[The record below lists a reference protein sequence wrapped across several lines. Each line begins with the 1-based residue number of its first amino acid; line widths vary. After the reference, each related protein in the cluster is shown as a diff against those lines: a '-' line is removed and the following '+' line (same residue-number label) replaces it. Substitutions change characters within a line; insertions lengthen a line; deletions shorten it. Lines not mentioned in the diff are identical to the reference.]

1 MKVRRP
7 VSFALWM
14 GFAFAAVT
22 IVAIGAVWVLARV
35 GAARDQ
41 RALLE
46 SQDEAYLRQV
56 VGTLEAS
63 YTANRSWAGAPALV
77 RDLVGLMPRRQAL
90 PGLPTGVRVPGTTAF
105 LGGPPPRRLV
115 VRDVTG
121 HVVADSSPDPAG
133 RDPTPVRPMVA
144 LRFEGREVGTLLAT
158 MPVIDPAR
166 LEAPPDEGPSVAFNP
181 EANLARALAGGAAIG
196 GLAAIV
202 IGAAVLRPLVMGI
215 EALRR
220 GATRMAAGDLGARV
234 AAAGAAELRDLA
246 GAFNHLA
253 ESLERQ
259 EEARRRLV
267 ADIAHDLRTPVSVI
281 RGTVD
286 AMLDGVYDPADPAH
300 LRSVRDEADRL
311 GRMVNDLRAL
321 SLADAGRLN
330 LDRSP
335 VDPGTIVTEACVRFG
350 ARATDGGIRL
360 TADVAPDLPVVQA
373 DSARL
378 AQVLGNLVEN
388 ALRHAPHGG
397 MVTVSARP
405 VTARHGVAIEVADDG
420 PGIPE
425 AALPHL
431 FDRFYRVEAARSP
444 GGSGLGLAIVR
455 TLVEAH
461 GGTVTASNRDT
472 RGALFAIWLPAA

>member
-1 MKVRRP
+1 MIVRRP
-7 VSFALWM
+7 VSFALWL
-14 GFAFAAVT
+14 GFAFVAVT
-22 IVAIGAVWVLARV
+22 TVAMGSVWVLAGV

-41 RALLE
+41 RALVEL
-46 SQDEAYLRQV
+46 QDEAYLRQV
-56 VGTLEAS
+56 IGLLEGS
-63 YTANRSWAGAPALV
+63 YAANRSWVGAPALV
-77 RDLVGLMPRRQAL
+77 GDLVALMPRRQVLQAL
-90 PGLPTGVRVPGTTAF
+90 PPVNGSPTSPLQPR
-105 LGGPPPRRLV
+105 PRRLV
-115 VRDVTG
+115 VRDANG
-121 HVVADSSPDPAG
+121 RVVADSSTDSPG
-133 RDPTPVRPMVA
+133 RDPAPVRPIA
-144 LRFEGREVGTLLAT
+144 PLRVDGRDVGTLLAT
-158 MPVIDPAR
+158 MPVIDIAR
-166 LEAPPDEGPSVAFNP
+166 LQAPPEDVATSAVSP
-181 EANLARALAGGAAIG
+181 GENLARALAGGAAIG

-202 IGAAVLRPLVMGI
+202 IGAAVLRPLAMGV

-220 GATRMAAGDLGARV
+220 GATRMASGDLGARV
-234 AAAGAAELRDLA
+234 AASGAAELRELA
-246 GAFNHLA
+246 GSFNHLA

-286 AMLDGVYDPADPAH
+286 AMLDGVYDPADPTH

-335 VDPGTIVTEACVRFG
+335 VDPGALVAEACVRFD
-350 ARATDGGIRL
+350 ARASEAGVRL
-360 TADVAPDLPVVQA
+360 SAEVAPNVPVIEA
-373 DSARL
+373 DPARL
-378 AQVLGNLVEN
+378 AQALGNLVEN
-388 ALRHAPHGG
+388 AMRHAPRGG
-397 MVTVSARP
+397 EVAVSARP
-405 VTARHGVAIEVADDG
+405 STGRRGVAIEVTDDG

-472 RGALFAIWLPAA
+472 RGASFAIWLPAA

>member
-1 MKVRRP
+1 MGRP
-7 VSFALWM
+7 VPFALWL
-14 GFAFAAVT
+14 GVAFAAVSL
-22 IVAIGAVWVLARV
+22 IAIGSIWVLARV
-35 GAARDQ
+35 GGARDQ
-41 RALLE
+41 RALVE
-46 SQDEAYLRQV
+46 SQDESYLRQV
-56 VGTLEAS
+56 VESLEAS
-63 YTANRSWAGAPALV
+63 YAANRSWVGVAPLV
-77 RDLVGLMPRRQAL
+77 ADLVPMMPRRPAQV
-90 PGLPTGVRVPGTTAF
+90 TVPGIP
-105 LGGPPPRRLV
+105 GPPSPLRPRRLV
-115 VRDVTG
+115 VRDVVG
-121 HVVADSSPDPAG
+121 RVVADASAEMPGREPA
-133 RDPTPVRPMVA
+133 PVRPIVG
-144 LRFEGREVGTLLAT
+144 LRYEGREVGMLLAT
-158 MPVIDPAR
+158 MPVVDPAR
-166 LEAPPDEGPSVAFNP
+166 LAAPPDEYLDRGVDPGT
-181 EANLARALAGGAAIG
+181 NLARALAGGAVIG

-202 IGAAVLRPLVMGI
+202 VGGAVLRPLAKGV
-215 EALRR
+215 ATLRA
-220 GATRMAAGDLGARV
+220 GAARMAGGDLGARV
-234 AAAGAAELRDLA
+234 TPAGAAELRELA

-286 AMLDGVYDPADPAH
+286 AMLDGVYDPSDPAH

-321 SLADAGRLN
+321 SLADAGRLH

-335 VDPGTIVTEACVRFG
+335 VDPGVLVTEACVRFDT
-350 ARATDGGIRL
+350 RAVESGIRL
-360 TADVAPDLPVVQA
+360 APDVAPDVPVIHA
-373 DSARL
+373 DPARL
-378 AQVLGNLVEN
+378 AQALGNLVEN
-388 ALRHAPHGG
+388 AMRHAPRGG
-397 MVTVSARP
+397 VVSVSARRT
-405 VTARHGVAIEVADDG
+405 TAKHGVAIEVTDDG

-431 FDRFYRVEAARSP
+431 FDRFFRVEAARSP